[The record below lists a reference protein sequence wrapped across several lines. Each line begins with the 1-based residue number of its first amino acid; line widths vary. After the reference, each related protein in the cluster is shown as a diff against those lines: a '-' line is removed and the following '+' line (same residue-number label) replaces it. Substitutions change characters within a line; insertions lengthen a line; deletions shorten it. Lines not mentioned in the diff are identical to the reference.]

1 MVEINLLPWR
11 HYVRVYE
18 VRQIKKMMAAFAV
31 LAVLTLAA
39 VHLLLSMRQQS
50 LYHHALALEQ
60 KLTPLRKQLHVSQ
73 SLRNKGSHAIF
84 PGQFFR
90 ALGQMPQSPVCFT
103 DISSEQGMFIFAGQT
118 RSAADLTDFL
128 VHWKLADAFYLLR
141 IEQMRQN
148 GALLRFRFRGM
159 ETSVSDRGG

>member
-11 HYVRVYE
+11 HYARVYE
-18 VRQIKKMMAAFAV
+18 TRQIKKMMAAVAV

-39 VHLLLSMRQQS
+39 VHWLLSMRQHS
-50 LYHHALALEQ
+50 LRLHALALEQ
-60 KLTPLRKQLHVSQ
+60 ELAPLRKQSHASQ
-73 SLRNKGSHAIF
+73 SPRNRESHAIL

-103 DISSEQGMFIFAGQT
+103 DISREQGAFIFAGQT

-128 VHWKLADAFYLLR
+128 VHWKLADEFSLLH
-141 IEQMRQN
+141 IEQMRQS

-159 ETSVSDRGG
+159 EPSVSDREG